1 MVRSLSAILDDFC
14 CYGFLKK
21 VREIYRP
28 GRFAGSSS
36 MVCRDEE
43 KIDRSKSP
51 EIPRDLE
58 DVNIELRWIQLRFRG
73 SMDAFNATLPSRIA
87 SLVHGHFDTLPKRS
101 KPTIHPD
108 GSREW
113 IPMSGMVVV
122 KGTDSKLQMML
133 REA

>member
-1 MVRSLSAILDDFC
+1 
-14 CYGFLKK
+14 
-21 VREIYRP
+21 
-28 GRFAGSSS
+28 

-58 DVNIELRWIQLRFRG
+58 DVNVELRWIQLRFWG
-73 SMDAFNATLPSRIA
+73 SMDALNATLPSRIA